1 MTEKTKAA
9 WFLDA
14 DFTPTSTLIERLRK
28 PERVVVNEAG
38 FTMFFS
44 SSDKME
50 AADRIEKL
58 EAALRDTLCFVET
71 YSHRWDGLNGRHPF
85 GLVEDARKAL
95 EGKDD

>member
-1 MTEKTKAA
+1 MSDEAKAA

-14 DFTPTSTLIERLRK
+14 DFTPTSTLVERLRK

-38 FTMFFS
+38 FTMLFS
-44 SSDKME
+44 SSDKLD

-58 EAALRDTLCFVET
+58 EAVTKDDA
-71 YSHRWDGLNGRHPF
+71 RWLAAYHKWCEMNGCAPSSSD
-85 GLVEDARKAL
+85 LITARKAL